1 MAFGRLT
8 EIRSSY
14 EKHNNQPTQEYW
26 KPSKQMPDYCSVYLV
41 SLMLSHQGILKGS
54 RRKHTNPECAAVSE
68 RIREHEN
75 NEHDRYMILDM
86 ILDCET
92 HQAGP
97 TVVVFTNPGK
107 GQFESSLI

>member
-1 MAFGRLT
+1 M
-8 EIRSSY
+8 Y
-14 EKHNNQPTQEYW
+14 EFVKFVNEF
-26 KPSKQMPDYCSVYLV
+26 V
-41 SLMLSHQGILKGS
+41 
-54 RRKHTNPECAAVSE
+54 
-68 RIREHEN
+68 N

-107 GQFESSLI
+107 GQFESSLTCGYTKYFRYNLSLYIIF